1 MKVSEPTANYGV
13 SNKQRLKNRIIASI
27 DKTDD
32 EGKLQECLEVLTGND
47 IPCVYSDEE
56 FENILMEA
64 EASGYT
70 SEEEVKAMFA
80 KWKL

>member
-13 SNKQRLKNRIIASI
+13 SNIQGLKNRIIASI

-64 EASGYT
+64 EASGYA